1 MKLDDWINKK
11 IFDNEK
17 VKLTRED
24 IDYYQLERLNYLIEY
39 TKQNSSFYRK
49 LYKDIDK
56 LNSLDELKKLPIT
69 NKYDILEC
77 DKKMVC
83 VSQSEISR
91 IVSLKTSGTT
101 GKSKTI
107 YFTEEDQELTI
118 DFFGA
123 GISLLTEKGDTMMIL
138 LPCEREN
145 GVGDLIRKGLKN
157 IEVTPVAYGLLDT
170 FEKCANSII
179 ENNVNSIVGMPIE
192 VLALGRYIKEKNLN
206 VNIKSILL
214 SADMVSRE
222 IVEEIKDA
230 YDCEVFN
237 HFGITEAG
245 LGCAVEC
252 SYHTGMHIREN
263 DILVEIVDPITKEPL
278 EDGELGR
285 VLITTL
291 TRAAMPLI
299 RYETGDIGSIV
310 PGTCPCQSP
319 LKRLDYIDYRE
330 ANVFYL
336 DEDKFINIKDID
348 GNLFKM
354 KNLINYKVEI
364 EDKSKLKMELAV
376 LDLNDSI
383 KEDISKKEK
392 LILKAKELLLNI
404 DAIESAVNKAILQI
418 EISVECTDKWT
429 PYYMGKR
436 KIIYK

>member
-1 MKLDDWINKK
+1 MILDDWINKK
-11 IFDNEK
+11 IFDNKK
-17 VKLTRED
+17 VKLNRED
-24 IDYYQLERLNYLIEY
+24 LDNYQLERLNYLIEY
-39 TKQNSSFYRK
+39 TKDNSPFYRR

-56 LNSLDELKKLPIT
+56 LNSLDELTKLPIT

-101 GKSKTI
+101 GKCKTI
-107 YFTEEDQELTI
+107 YFTEEDQDLTI

-123 GISLLTEKGDTMMIL
+123 GISLLAQKGDTMMIL

-145 GVGDLIRKGLKN
+145 GVGDLIRKGLHN
-157 IEVTPVAYGLLDT
+157 IEVKPVPYGLLDT
-170 FEKCANSII
+170 FERCANSII
-179 ENNVNSIVGMPIE
+179 ENKVNSIVGMPVEI
-192 VLALGRYIKEKNLN
+192 LALGRYIKEKHLN
-206 VNIKSILL
+206 IKLKSILL

-222 IVEEIKDA
+222 IVEEIKEA

-263 DILVEIVDPITKEPL
+263 DILMEVVDPVTKEPL
-278 EDGELGR
+278 EDGKVGK
-285 VLITTL
+285 VLLTTL

-299 RYETGDIGSIV
+299 RYETGDIGALV
-310 PGTCPCQSP
+310 PGTCPCGSP

-336 DEDKFINIKDID
+336 DDDSFINIKDLD
-348 GNLFKM
+348 GSLFKI
-354 KNLINYKVEI
+354 KNLINCRIEI
-364 EDKSKLKMELAV
+364 QDKSKLNIKLAV
-376 LDLNDSI
+376 LDLNNDN
-383 KEDISKKEK
+383 KDYDLLIS
-392 LILKAKELLLNI
+392 KAKELLLNI
-404 DAIESAVNKAILQI
+404 EAIKKAVDTNQLDIDI
-418 EISVECTDKWT
+418 EVEYTDKWIN
-429 PYYMGKR
+429 YYMGKR
-436 KIIYK
+436 KIIYD

>member
-1 MKLDDWINKK
+1 MRLDDWINKK

-24 IDYYQLERLNYLIEY
+24 LDNYQLERLNYLIEY
-39 TKQNSSFYRK
+39 TKKNSSFYRK

-56 LNSLDELKKLPIT
+56 LNSLDEITRLPIT
-69 NKYDILEC
+69 NKYDILNC

-107 YFTEEDQELTI
+107 YFTEEDQALTV
-118 DFFGA
+118 DFFGE
-123 GISLLTEKGDTMMIL
+123 GISLLTQKGDTMMIL

-145 GVGDLIRKGLKN
+145 GVGDLIRKGLNN
-157 IEVTPVAYGLLDT
+157 IEVKPVPYGLLDT
-170 FEKCANSII
+170 FEDCVNTII
-179 ENNVNSIVGMPIE
+179 KNNVNSIVGMPVEI
-192 VLALGRYIKEKNLN
+192 LALGRYIKQKNLDI
-206 VNIKSILL
+206 NIKSILL

-222 IVEEIKDA
+222 IVDEIRDA
-230 YDCEVFN
+230 YNCEVFN

-263 DILVEIVDPITKEPL
+263 DILVEVVDPVTKEPL
-278 EDGELGR
+278 EDGKLGK

-310 PGTCPCQSP
+310 SGTCPCGSV

-336 DEDKFINIKDID
+336 DDDSFINIKDLD
-348 GNLFKM
+348 GSLFKI
-354 KNLINYKVEI
+354 KNLINCRIEI
-364 EDKSKLKMELAV
+364 QDKSKLNIKLAV
-376 LDLNDSI
+376 LDLNNDN
-383 KEDISKKEK
+383 KDYDLLIS
-392 LILKAKELLLNI
+392 KAKELLLNI
-404 DAIESAVNKAILQI
+404 EAIKKAVDTNQLDIDI
-418 EISVECTDKWT
+418 EVEYTDKWIN
-429 PYYMGKR
+429 YYMGKR
-436 KIIYK
+436 KIIYD